1 MATSSRSRVV
11 VPIYNVRNIT
21 GKSSMTEAGYRK
33 RESVIRGF
41 IDGEAEGLPEDR
53 VCPDCGV
60 STSNFEPMPA

>member
-1 MATSSRSRVV
+1 
-11 VPIYNVRNIT
+11 
-21 GKSSMTEAGYRK
+21 MTEAGYRK

-60 STSNFEPMPA
+60 STSDFESMQA

>member
-1 MATSSRSRVV
+1 MV
-11 VPIYNVRNIT
+11 VPIYNVRKFT

-33 RESVIRGF
+33 WETVIRGF

-60 STSNFEPMPA
+60 STSDFESMQA